1 MATRSAIPKK
11 AIRPAARTRRGGRP
25 SASSAPVASLR
36 RAIRGFYD
44 NFQKEK
50 WELCYNR
57 IDPNLLA
64 AGNVDFNCYRDS
76 LAAFKQR
83 YGEVTILL
91 IRIGEIHTGKQD
103 QRPFAYA
110 SVIWR
115 DRLENFHVFRERW
128 IFNNGRWYT
137 RVVGLVT
144 DSEQPSSR

>member
-11 AIRPAARTRRGGRP
+11 ATQPATRARRGVRP
-25 SASSAPVASLR
+25 SAQSAPLVSLR

-50 WELCYNR
+50 WELCHHR
-57 IDPNLLA
+57 IDPKLLA
-64 AGNVDFNCYRDS
+64 AGKVDFDVYRDS
-76 LAAFKQR
+76 LMTFKQR

-91 IRIGEIHTGKQD
+91 IDIGEIHTGKHD

-115 DRLENFHVFRERW
+115 DRLEDFHVFRERW
-128 IFNNGRWYT
+128 IFDNGRWYT

-144 DSEQPSSR
+144 DTEQSPR